1 MTRKNELVSEK
12 RKYLVLRVS
21 QAKEIVK
28 DWLKEIDLSKV
39 IYLGL
44 PEIDDRYHI
53 WRVPLKAHNKLKIGE
68 VVIDAYTTGIDF
80 AKTTNIEILKARLL
94 KQNDKDVMSKKRRK
108 HEYKLSNLRNTI
120 GYGDCEEL
128 IDDMPSE
135 SVDLIFTSPP
145 YFNARPEYIEYE
157 TYEKYLSK
165 MRDVIR
171 KSHRVLNEGRF
182 FIMNISHVLIRR
194 ASRSESSKRIAVP
207 FDIHR
212 IFIEEG
218 YDFIDDI
225 IWKKPDGAGWATSR
239 GRRFAADRNPLQY
252 KAVPVTEYVLVY
264 RKHSELLIDW
274 NIRRHPN
281 QKLVEESKI
290 KDDYERT
297 NIWEINPASSSEHPA
312 AFPRELAEKI
322 ITYYSFKHDVIMD
335 PFAGSGTVGD
345 AARLLDRRFI
355 LYENDPKFI
364 DLMKREVH
372 NWKNVDINSMLWI
385 NCEPPN
391 SQNKQLR
398 IF

>member
-1 MTRKNELVSEK
+1 M
-12 RKYLVLRVS
+12 
-21 QAKEIVK
+21 
-28 DWLKEIDLSKV
+28 
-39 IYLGL
+39 
-44 PEIDDRYHI
+44 
-53 WRVPLKAHNKLKIGE
+53 
-68 VVIDAYTTGIDF
+68 
-80 AKTTNIEILKARLL
+80 
-94 KQNDKDVMSKKRRK
+94 
-108 HEYKLSNLRNTI
+108 
-120 GYGDCEEL
+120 
-128 IDDMPSE
+128 
-135 SVDLIFTSPP
+135 
-145 YFNARPEYIEYE
+145 
-157 TYEKYLSK
+157 
-165 MRDVIR
+165 
-171 KSHRVLNEGRF
+171 
-182 FIMNISHVLIRR
+182 
-194 ASRSESSKRIAVP
+194 
-207 FDIHR
+207 
-212 IFIEEG
+212 
-218 YDFIDDI
+218 
-225 IWKKPDGAGWATSR
+225 
-239 GRRFAADRNPLQY
+239 
-252 KAVPVTEYVLVY
+252 
-264 RKHSELLIDW
+264 LIDW

-322 ITYYSFKHDVIMD
+322 IAYYSFKHDVIMD